1 MPYLGSNITVG
12 YLLVGLAAT
21 QLSPAKVSYVAAP
34 QLACSFI
41 DELWCDF
48 ELRCISFFSYDKM
61 FV

>member
-1 MPYLGSNITVG
+1 M
-12 YLLVGLAAT
+12 GLAAM
-21 QLSPAKVSYVAAP
+21 QLSSAKVSYVAAP